1 MSILYKCSVIQFNLA
16 VRCSNLSI
24 PFICL
29 IVRSIYSNHACLKRP
44 AFDFCGRTIHSELLD
59 CELTIIKICRPIFPN
74 IHCIG
79 RHRTRLADLQFGTIY
94 MAIVRI
100 TRHIDGICF
109 NRRFPIYS
117 ERGGLIQLIDRIA
130 ILFLYLRGIRIRS
143 PGSDNDFSA
152 LLNTGSCLRI
162 FIRSTQIPRQIQN
175 RAIRDRH

>member
-44 AFDFCGRTIHSELLD
+44 AFDFSGRTIHSELLD
-59 CELTIIKICRPIFPN
+59 CELTIIKICRPILPN

-79 RHRTRLADLQFGTIY
+79 CHRTRLADLQFGTIY

-117 ERGGLIQLIDRIA
+117 EQGGLIQLIDRIA
-130 ILFLYLRGIRIRS
+130 ILFLCLRGIRS

-152 LLNTGSCLRI
+152 LLNAGSCLRI
-162 FIRSTQIPRQIQN
+162 FICSTQIPRQIQN